1 MIAQKLYIDM
11 DDVLCQYSKRYGAIK
26 SSYIKYPQSQR
37 YFFEFLDPVNNAID
51 AVNRLKEEYDV
62 WILTAPSVYN
72 PYSYTEKRLWIENHL
87 GFDMCEK
94 LILCPN
100 KGLIAG
106 HNIID
111 LEDDD
116 YRSITHILID
126 DQLSGKGQEGF
137 TGYLM
142 QFGSTEFPDWETILD
157 NLL

>member
-1 MIAQKLYIDM
+1 M
-11 DDVLCQYSKRYGAIK
+11 DDVLCQYTKQWNIDKKTHGIE
-26 SSYIKYPQSQR
+26 YPQSLDS
-37 YFFEFLDPVNNAID
+37 FFQYLEPIEGAID
-51 AVNRLKEEYDV
+51 AVKHLKEEYDV

-72 PYSYTEKRLWIENHL
+72 PLSYTEKRLWIENHL

-106 HNIID
+106 HNVVD

-116 YRSITHILID
+116 HEMITHILID
-126 DQLSGKGQEGF
+126 DNISGKGQEGF
-137 TGYLM
+137 TGYLI
-142 QFGSTEFPDWETILD
+142 QFGSTDFPNWKIILD